1 MDIFVEP
8 SSSDEYEA
16 DEEDTH
22 EVGYVSEPSASIL
35 SVNINTFLLFAFI

>member
-1 MDIFVEP
+1 MIFISILLE
-8 SSSDEYEA
+8 SSSDDYEA

-35 SVNINTFLLFAFI
+35 SVSNPLL